1 MIVKNS
7 KTTVRNAK
15 IFVIDNKSLGNL
27 ISHLNNEVE
36 AKVNNEEEDSRKS
49 ALKVLKVLTL
59 NSNRNIKKRK
69 SLNLDYGLSMKSL

>member
-69 SLNLDYGLSMKSL
+69 SLNLD

>member
-69 SLNLDYGLSMKSL
+69 SLNLDYGLSMKS